1 MKQVKELLL
10 AQCKAYGSSVLS
22 SFSTLLSKRIG
33 LLINER
39 FLNIPSEIAPPLLN
53 GLM

>member
-1 MKQVKELLL
+1 MNQLKEMLLTL
-10 AQCKAYGSSVLS
+10 CKTHASSVFSL
-22 SFSTLLSKRIG
+22 FSTLLSKRIG

-39 FLNIPSEIAPPLLN
+39 FLNISSEIAPPLLN